1 MDLTSIERSVQNAQK
16 LSRLMLQDPI
26 GMVEERYF
34 DELAKLLILK
44 LEDREIEEILHWYHS
59 DIGKKVRK
67 IGEDFIKEILSGKS

>member
-1 MDLTSIERSVQNAQK
+1 
-16 LSRLMLQDPI
+16 MLQDPI